1 MEQSLFIQWVQKFFP
16 GIIVRTVETLND
28 TKNPLKYLHVELLRP
43 VFSVTGK
50 WESLSAAF
58 SLVAADVVAMDS
70 SLPVKVRDAIAQA
83 SGDIPKM
90 GIELALNETELTALD
105 TLIANGATNGQI
117 LAKLFADTPRAIGGI
132 YERNEAI
139 FLQGLSTGVTV
150 VDDPENVGVGVR
162 CDFKYRA
169 DHKFGVQAAWS
180 NPATAKPFDDIQKV
194 IDKAVA
200 DGNTITTVYTDSA
213 TINAIAATNQAKEY
227 YSFSQNSTANA
238 NIPNLD
244 FGRLNILVNERF
256 GFQFVK
262 VDRSVRV
269 EKNGT
274 RSSIKPFAE
283 GAMVFHTGGQ
293 VGELVYAK
301 LAEENH
307 KQAGVE
313 YQKANEYILVSKFR
327 IITPSLK
334 EVTRAQARVVPV
346 ITAIDEIYLLD
357 SKSVIPPTT

>member
-1 MEQSLFIQWVQKFFP
+1 MEKSLFIQWVQKFFP

-28 TKNPLKYLHVELLRP
+28 TKNPLVYLHTSMLKP

-50 WESLSAAF
+50 WENLSASF

-70 SLPVKVRDAIAQA
+70 SLPLKTRDSMAQA
-83 SGDIPKM
+83 SGDIPKQ
-90 GIELALNETELTALD
+90 GIELALNETELTQLD
-105 TLIANGATNGQI
+105 TLIANGATNGQVI
-117 LAKLFADTPRAIGGI
+117 AKLFADTPRAIGGI

-139 FLQGLSTGVTV
+139 FLQGISTGLTV

-162 CDFKYRA
+162 CDYKYKT
-169 DHKFGVQAAWS
+169 DHKFGVTVLWD
-180 NPATAKPFDDIQKV
+180 NPATAKPLTDIKRV
-194 IDKAVA
+194 IDKAKK
-200 DGNTITTVYTDSA
+200 DGNTITTVMIDSETLNQIADSDQARSFFMAGNNTIVTDLSLVPPLDEDQV
-213 TINAIAATNQAKEY
+213 NALMKK
-227 YSFSQNSTANA
+227 
-238 NIPNLD
+238 
-244 FGRLNILVNERF
+244 RF
-256 GFQFVK
+256 GFTFLK
-262 VDRSVRV
+262 VDRSIKV
-269 EKNGT
+269 ERDGK
-274 RSSIKPFAE
+274 RSSIKPYAE
-283 GAMVFHTGGQ
+283 GALVFLTSTK

-327 IITPSLK
+327 VTTPSLK

-357 SKSVIPPTT
+357 TKTVQA

>member
-1 MEQSLFIQWVQKFFP
+1 MEKSLFIQWVQKFFP

-28 TKNPLKYLHVELLRP
+28 TKRPLVYLHQTMLKP

-50 WESLSAAF
+50 WESLSASF
-58 SLVAADVVAMDS
+58 SLVAADVVSMDS
-70 SLPVKVRDAIAQA
+70 SLPLKTRDSIAQA

-105 TLIANGATNGQI
+105 TLIANGATNGQVI
-117 LAKLFADTPRAIGGI
+117 AKLFADTPRAIGAI

-139 FLQGLSTGVTV
+139 FLQGFSTGVTI

-162 CDFKYRA
+162 CDYKYKT
-169 DHKFGVQAAWS
+169 DHKFGVIALYTDKV
-180 NPATAKPFDDIQKV
+180 NAKPFDDIQKV
-194 IDKAVA
+194 IDKATA
-200 DGNTITTVYTDSA
+200 DGVAITQVYTDTATLNAISA
-213 TINAIAATNQAKEY
+213 TDQAKEY
-227 YSFSQNSTANA
+227 YSFSQNSTGNKQ
-238 NIPNLD
+238 IPNLD
-244 FGRLNILVNERF
+244 FEQLNSLASKRY
-256 GFQFVK
+256 GFTFVK
-262 VDRSVRV
+262 VDRSIKV
-269 EKNGT
+269 EKDGK
-274 RSSIKPFAE
+274 RSSIKPFAA
-283 GAMVFHTGGQ
+283 GAMVFVASPI

-327 IITPSLK
+327 TTTPSLK

-346 ITAIDEIYLLD
+346 VTAIDEIYLLD
-357 SKSVIPPTT
+357 TKTVQA